1 MLSVGGQRAGG
12 MVISDRWIL
21 TAAHVLESEGV
32 KAVNESVRVGHLS
45 SLGTHG
51 SVIVVLHLHVLK
63 SFCVVVMQVYM
74 GLTNVNAL
82 MASPWTTASIHI
94 HPGYHNPHRLNYNND
109 IALVK
114 LQDSITF
121 SASVM
126 PVCLP
131 EAGASYVTGLL
142 G

>member
-1 MLSVGGQRAGG
+1 
-12 MVISDRWIL
+12 
-21 TAAHVLESEGV
+21 
-32 KAVNESVRVGHLS
+32 
-45 SLGTHG
+45 
-51 SVIVVLHLHVLK
+51 
-63 SFCVVVMQVYM
+63 MQVYM

-94 HPGYHNPHRLNYNND
+94 HPGYNNADNLNYNND
-109 IALVK
+109 IALLK

-121 SASVM
+121 GASVM

-131 EAGASYVTGLL
+131 EPGASYMTGLM